1 MAIGRLSMK
10 VGKAGKASAHSAYIS
25 RSDQYAKYTERGEK
39 LEATEAGNMPKW
51 AEHNPNIFWQSA
63 DAFERKNGTTYREME
78 IALPRELAPE
88 QRIEL
93 VHEFIRQEIGNRHA
107 YQFAIHVPTALD
119 GGEQP
124 HVHLMFSERQIDGID
139 RDPDQYFKR
148 FNAKYPERGGAK
160 KGYGERAGQ
169 TLTKAER
176 TEELKALRTRWEGMC
191 NNHLEK
197 AGHDVRI
204 DMRSYQDQGK
214 DIAPEKKQ
222 LPSEWKDPKQR
233 AKITEYREA
242 KADLTKT
249 EIMVTP
255 VLRELTFEKI
265 AGQAKADAVLKARA
279 NLERTKARDRADDV
293 PLKPSTPA
301 PARPVSTDENQ
312 ANAVIERFNA
322 DAEKRAIE
330 IRLEKDHYIERLKSD
345 AVKAQTDAEKRLNT
359 MREKEPQAPEKP
371 KGFMATTF
379 GLGMKQYNAELK
391 EYQDNHRQWTIEVS
405 SIEGSS
411 RTASNHA
418 HNEERNLS
426 MGGYLT
432 KNARQ
437 RDNGALQ
444 QAKRDLMTNP
454 DRAKQV
460 GEAEAVLKAIRRE
473 RNKEALALQRQN
485 EKAIGRSK
493 GR

>member
-78 IALPRELAPE
+78 IALPRELSPE

-93 VHEFIRQEIGNRHA
+93 VHEFVHQEIGDRHA
-107 YQFAIHVPTALD
+107 YQFAIHVPKALD

-148 FNAKYPERGGAK
+148 YNAKYPERGGAK

-176 TEELKALRTRWEGMC
+176 TEELKALRTRWEGIC
-191 NNHLEK
+191 NSHLEK

-204 DMRSYQDQGK
+204 DMRSYADQGK

-233 AKITEYREA
+233 AQIAEYREA
-242 KADLTKT
+242 KANLAKT
-249 EIMVTP
+249 EITVTP
-255 VLRELTFEKI
+255 VLRELIYEQTKR
-265 AGQAKADAVLKARA
+265 DKARA
-279 NLERTKARDRADDV
+279 NLERWKARDRVNDV

-301 PARPVSTDENQ
+301 PTRPVSTEENQ
-312 ANAVIERFNA
+312 ANAVIEQFNA
-322 DAEKRAIE
+322 DAEKRAVE
-330 IRLEKDHYIERLKSD
+330 IRLEKDRYIERLKSD
-345 AVKAQTDAEKRLNT
+345 AVKAQADAEKRLSII
-359 MREKEPQAPEKP
+359 RENEPQAPEKP

-379 GLGMKQYNAELK
+379 GLGMKQYNADLRDYHE
-391 EYQDNHRQWTIEVS
+391 NHRQWSLEVS
-405 SIEGSS
+405 SIEGSA

-418 HNEERNLS
+418 YNEERNLS

-437 RDNGALQ
+437 RNNGALQ
-444 QAKRDLMTNP
+444 QAKRDLMANP

-460 GEAEAVLKAIRRE
+460 REAEAVIKAIKRE
-473 RNKEALALQRQN
+473 RSREALALQRQN
-485 EKAIGRSK
+485 EKVRSQSR
-493 GR
+493 GQER